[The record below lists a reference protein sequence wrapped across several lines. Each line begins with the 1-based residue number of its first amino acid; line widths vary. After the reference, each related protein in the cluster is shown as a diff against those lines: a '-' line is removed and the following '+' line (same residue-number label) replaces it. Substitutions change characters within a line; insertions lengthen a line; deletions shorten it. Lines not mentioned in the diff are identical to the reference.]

1 MCKREIRF
9 VDIWFVRHALW
20 YCLDWLRFWATFLHQ
35 DEIVSLTWNTSDF
48 VAALCEIPYFPH
60 RFAPFHRRCD
70 LHLGCLRKSGLWAL
84 ASHIGLS
91 HFQQAGR
98 ILSSDKDMRWCF
110 ESLTP
115 KCRCLK
121 LLQDRKTAAI
131 LVCAKENFPTFLN
144 LVNLA
149 IWQPWRNAEA
159 RSHVLC
165 NELLPSSLKKVIS
178 SQAQQNKAPLNQEG
192 KRWCIVFGVVVEIDQ
207 KTSPKSCSIST
218 CCA

>member
-48 VAALCEIPYFPH
+48 VAALCEIPHFPH

-91 HFQQAGR
+91 HFQQASR
-98 ILSSDKDMRWCF
+98 ILSSDKDPGVL
-110 ESLTP
+110 STVLL
-115 KCRCLK
+115 LK
-121 LLQDRKTAAI
+121 VAARPQDRCNTCLCKRE
-131 LVCAKENFPTFLN
+131 LPNFLEFGELG
-144 LVNLA
+144 NLA
-149 IWQPWRNAEA
+149 TLTKCWGKIACFVQWITSKFVEKGHFQPGPA
-159 RSHVLC
+159 
-165 NELLPSSLKKVIS
+165 K
-178 SQAQQNKAPLNQEG
+178 
-192 KRWCIVFGVVVEIDQ
+192 
-207 KTSPKSCSIST
+207 
-218 CCA
+218 